1 MAAGW
6 GGKVV
11 GPTGPW
17 QLASWPQRWA
27 MMGNRNEEQTGPL
40 LRVGQV
46 LAHGQLAE
54 EEIAN
59 SFELKLNL
67 NSKRFLVAK

>member
-1 MAAGW
+1 
-6 GGKVV
+6 
-11 GPTGPW
+11 
-17 QLASWPQRWA
+17 
-27 MMGNRNEEQTGPL
+27 MGNRNEEQTGPL

-67 NSKRFLVAK
+67 NFKRFLVAK